1 MAIPFLN
8 HLDVKGNIS
17 LNDNK
22 LQDFVVDHSTQAAA
36 GTTAG
41 KLIYDSGSLKF
52 YDGENNTWQTL
63 GTGTGSGSV
72 TSVAITG
79 TDGIQV
85 DSGSPITTSG
95 TIQLG
100 LNAIPN
106 NKLANSTISYGGV
119 SLALGG
125 SDATPAFDLSD
136 ATGYPTSELT
146 GTITNS
152 QLAGSIANEKL
163 SNSSV
168 TLSQGAGMA
177 SMGAVSL
184 GGSVTVGVDGVLEDL
199 DTLGAASADGE
210 FIVATG
216 AGAFAYESGATVR
229 TSLGLGAL
237 ATLSAVNASTITD
250 NSVGAAELNLSGNGT
265 SGQVL
270 ASDGD
275 GTFSWAD
282 PDVSI
287 TNLGSRLP
295 QISSSITIGD
305 ATDVTVTTSG
315 DLVVTGDLTVSGDT
329 ITANVGTLDVEDK
342 NITVNKSSGDSSST
356 ANGAGLT
363 IQDAVDASTDASML
377 WDATN
382 DEFDF
387 SNAINV
393 TGKVTATGTSVFTN
407 LDISGDVDVDGTLET
422 DALTIG
428 GTAISEVIND
438 RIGAVITAG
447 DGIDVTNDD
456 GLNIVTI
463 AGEEA
468 TTSNK
473 GIASFSSDNFA
484 VSSGAVTIKD
494 GGVANAELANSAITI
509 DGTSV
514 SLGGSITTN
523 NTQLSIA
530 SAAEVKAGTNNTKAV
545 SPDSLAA
552 KSITAT
558 IDVSAMDSTVLKAV
572 IDHDL
577 DTHNV
582 IVETSFVTSKEVVI
596 CEYHKDNN
604 GSASTD
610 HLTFHFAAVPS
621 EDILVTVTSAKGAPS
636 ITPSYPNSY

>member
-1 MAIPFLN
+1 
-8 HLDVKGNIS
+8 
-17 LNDNK
+17 
-22 LQDFVVDHSTQAAA
+22 VDHSTQAAA

-52 YDGENNTWQTL
+52 YDGENSQWKTL

-79 TDGIQV
+79 TDGIDV

-95 TIQLG
+95 TITLG
-100 LNAIPN
+100 LSNIAN
-106 NKLANSTISYGGV
+106 NKLANSSVSYGGV
-119 SLALGG
+119 SVSLGG
-125 SDATPAFDLSD
+125 SDATPAFDLTD
-136 ATGYPTSELT
+136 ATNYPTSSLS

-152 QLAGSIANEKL
+152 QLAGSIANAKL
-163 SNSSV
+163 ANSSI
-168 TLSQGAGMA
+168 TLGQGAGMA
-177 SMGAVSL
+177 AMGAVSL
-184 GGSVTVGVDGVLEDL
+184 GGTVTVAVDGVLEDL
-199 DTLGAASADGE
+199 DTLGAPSADGE

-216 AGAFAYESGATVR
+216 AGAFAYESGSTAR

-237 ATLSAVNASTITD
+237 ATLSAVNATTITD

-295 QISSSITIGD
+295 QISSSVTIGD
-305 ATDVTVTTSG
+305 ATDVTLTTSG

-329 ITANVGTLDVEDK
+329 ITANVGTLQVEDK
-342 NITVNKSSGDSSST
+342 NIVMNYHASNDTSST
-356 ANGAGLT
+356 ANGAGIT
-363 IQDAVDASTDASML
+363 IQDAVNSSTDATIL

-387 SNAINV
+387 SHPINV
-393 TGKVTATGTSVFTN
+393 TGKVTATGTSVFAN

-422 DALTIG
+422 DALTI
-428 GTAISEVIND
+428 
-438 RIGAVITAG
+438 AG
-447 DGIDVTNDD
+447 VTSLPFESADHSKLDGIAAGAEVNVATNL
-456 GLNIVTI
+456 GKTTAAGQITITSSTGSNVVIGEATGSI
-463 AGEEA
+463 AGLMS
-468 TTSNK
+468 TTHHDK
-473 GIASFSSDNFA
+473 LDGIAA
-484 VSSGAVTIKD
+484 
-494 GGVANAELANSAITI
+494 SATA
-509 DGTSV
+509 DAAA
-514 SLGGSITTN
+514 SITET
-523 NTQLSIA
+523 
-530 SAAEVKAGTNNTKAV
+530 KAGTNASKFVT
-545 SPDSLAA
+545 PDGLAG

-582 IVETSFVTSKEVVI
+582 IVETSFVTSKEVVV

-610 HLTFHFAAVPS
+610 HLTFHFATVPS
-621 EDILVTVTSAKGAPS
+621 EDILVTVTSAKGATS
-636 ITPSYPNSY
+636 ITPSYPNS

>member
-52 YDGENNTWQTL
+52 YDGENSQWKTL
-63 GTGTGSGSV
+63 GTGTGSGTV

-85 DSGSPITTSG
+85 DSGSPITSNG

-100 LNAIPN
+100 LSAIAN
-106 NKLANSTISYGGV
+106 DKLANSSVSYGGV
-119 SLALGG
+119 SLALGAT
-125 SDATPAFDLSD
+125 DATPAFDLTD
-136 ATGYPTSELT
+136 ATNYPTSSLS
-146 GTITNS
+146 GTITNA
-152 QLAGSIANEKL
+152 QLAGSIANSKL
-163 SNSSV
+163 TNSSI

-177 SMGAVSL
+177 AMGAVSL
-184 GGSVTVGVDGVLEDL
+184 GGSVTVAVDGVLEDL
-199 DTLGAASADGE
+199 DTLGAPSADGE

-216 AGAFAYESGATVR
+216 AGAFAYESGTTVR

-237 ATLSAVNASTITD
+237 ATLSAVNATTITD

-295 QISSSITIGD
+295 QISSSVTIGD
-305 ATDVTVTTSG
+305 ATDVTLTTSG

-329 ITANVGTLDVEDK
+329 ITANVGTLQVEDK
-342 NITVNKSSGDSSST
+342 NIVMNYHASNDTSST
-356 ANGAGLT
+356 ANGAGIT
-363 IQDAVDASTDASML
+363 IQDAVNSSTDATIL

-387 SNAINV
+387 SHPINV
-393 TGKVTATGTSVFTN
+393 TGKVTATGTSVFAN

-422 DALTIG
+422 DALTI
-428 GTAISEVIND
+428 
-438 RIGAVITAG
+438 AG
-447 DGIDVTNDD
+447 VTSLPFESADHSKLDGIAAGAEVNVATNL
-456 GLNIVTI
+456 GKTTAAGQITITSSTGSNVVIGEATGSI
-463 AGEEA
+463 AGLMS
-468 TTSNK
+468 TTHHDK
-473 GIASFSSDNFA
+473 LDGIAA
-484 VSSGAVTIKD
+484 
-494 GGVANAELANSAITI
+494 SATA
-509 DGTSV
+509 DAAA
-514 SLGGSITTN
+514 SITET
-523 NTQLSIA
+523 
-530 SAAEVKAGTNNTKAV
+530 KAGTNASKFVT
-545 SPDSLAA
+545 PDGLAG

-582 IVETSFVTSKEVVI
+582 IVETSFVTSKEVVV

-610 HLTFHFAAVPS
+610 HLTFHFATVPS
-621 EDILVTVTSAKGAPS
+621 EDILVTVTSAKGATS
-636 ITPSYPNSY
+636 ITP

>member
-621 EDILVTVTSAKGAPS
+621 EDILVTVTSAKGATS
-636 ITPSYPNSY
+636 ITPSYPNS

>member
-8 HLDVKGNIS
+8 HLDVKGNID
-17 LNDNK
+17 LNDNQ
-22 LQDFVVDHSTQAAA
+22 LQDFVVDHSTTANA
-36 GTTAG
+36 GATAG
-41 KLIYDSGSLKF
+41 KLIYDSGSLKY
-52 YDGENNTWQTL
+52 YDGANSQWQTL

-79 TDGIQV
+79 TDGIDV

-95 TIQLG
+95 TITLG
-100 LNAIPN
+100 LSNIAN
-106 NKLANSTISYGGV
+106 NKLANSTVSYGGI
-119 SLALGG
+119 SLALGQT
-125 SDATPAFDLSD
+125 DATPAFDLTD
-136 ATGYPTSELT
+136 ATNYPTSSLT
-146 GTITNS
+146 GTITNA
-152 QLAGSIANEKL
+152 QLAGSIANGKL
-163 SNSSV
+163 SNSSI

-177 SMGAVSL
+177 AMGAVSL
-184 GGSVTVGVDGVLEDL
+184 GGSVTVAVDGVLEDL
-199 DTLGAASADGE
+199 DTLGAPSADGE

-216 AGAFAYESGATVR
+216 AGAFAYESGATAR

-295 QISSSITIGD
+295 QISSSVTIGD

-329 ITANVGTLDVEDK
+329 ISANVATLDVEDK
-342 NITVNKSSGDSSST
+342 NITLNKSGGDSSST

-363 IQDAVDASTDASML
+363 IQDAVNASTDATML

-387 SNAINV
+387 SHAINV
-393 TGKVTATGTSVFTN
+393 TGIVTATGTSVFAS

-428 GTAISEVIND
+428 GTTIAEVIND
-438 RIGAVITAG
+438 RIGAVVTAG
-447 DGIDVTNDD
+447 EGIDVTNDD
-456 GLNIVTI
+456 AANTVTI
-463 AGEEA
+463 AGEDA
-468 TTSNK
+468 STSNK

-484 VSSGAVTIKD
+484 VSSGAVTIKN
-494 GGVANAELANSAITI
+494 GGVANAELENSSITINGSAI
-509 DGTSV
+509 
-514 SLGGSITTN
+514 SLGGSVTTP

-530 SAAEVKAGTNNTKAV
+530 SIAEVKAGTNNTKAV
-545 SPDSLAA
+545 SPDSLAG

-558 IDVSAMDSTVLKAV
+558 IDVSSLNSGVNKAV

-577 DTHNV
+577 DTHNI

-610 HLTFHFAAVPS
+610 HITFHFASQPT
-621 EDILVTVTSAKGAPS
+621 EDILVTVTSAKGATS
-636 ITPSYPNSY
+636 ITPTYPSS